1 MKKYL
6 ACLLTGVMAVSM
18 AACGSS
24 SAAQSTAA
32 SETVA
37 DVETQTEET
46 VETTESAATEE
57 RTTFTVGFDAA
68 FPPYGYLDEATGDYV
83 GFDLDL
89 AAEVCER
96 NGWELVKTPIDWD
109 AKDMELN
116 SGAIDCI
123 WNGFTM
129 NGREAAYAWSEPYV
143 DNSQVVVV
151 AADSGISSL
160 EDLAGK
166 VVLVQ
171 ADSSA
176 LSALEGEELA
186 DLTATFASL
195 DQVPEYNTAFLN
207 MEAGAADAVAMDI
220 GVAEYQVASRGDAFV
235 ILDETLSKEQY
246 GIGFA
251 LGNEALRD
259 QVQATLDEM
268 AADGTVAKI
277 AEEWGLADAVC
288 IGK

>member
-129 NGREAAYAWSEPYV
+129 NGREAAYVWSEPYV

-176 LSALEGEELA
+176 LSALEGGELA